1 MSFEQLHSLI
11 GHTVVIT
18 GANGAIARATAK
30 RLRGLGANIIGIART
45 DTKEVR
51 DFYASE
57 EVEGILYFADVT
69 DSAAIKQIVK
79 EIPQC
84 DVLINNAGWTKIVP
98 HHDLNGLTDEDLD
111 KMLGVNLKSVYTT
124 TREFLPLLQK
134 SNHAVIVNIS
144 SASANG
150 AGYGSNVIYSAT
162 KSAIN
167 SLTKDWAR
175 ALAPKVRVI
184 SISPPLVM
192 DSDFSGWGREDKIK
206 RGMRLPLKRG
216 SNTEDIANTIE
227 AYLTKIRF
235 TTGVD
240 VIVDGG
246 RNLQ

>member
-1 MSFEQLHSLI
+1 MFEQLSNLN
-11 GHTVVIT
+11 GQTVVIT
-18 GANGAIARATAK
+18 GANGAIARAAAK
-30 RLRGLGANIIGIART
+30 RLRSLGANVVGIART
-45 DTKEVR
+45 DSAEAR
-51 DFYASE
+51 NFYDSIG
-57 EVEGILYFADVT
+57 GILYFADVT
-69 DSAAIKQIVK
+69 ETNAVKQIAK

-84 DVLINNAGWTKIVP
+84 DILINNAGWTKIVP
-98 HHDLNGLTDEDLD
+98 HHDLDGLNDADLD

-124 TREFLPLLQK
+124 TREFLPLLRQ
-134 SNHAVIVNIS
+134 SNYATIINIS

-150 AGYGSNVIYSAT
+150 AGYGSNVMYSAT

-192 DSDFSGWGREDKIK
+192 DSDFSGWSRDDKIK
-206 RGMRLPLKRG
+206 RGMKLPLKRG
-216 SNTEDIANTIE
+216 SNTEDIANAIE

-235 TTGVD
+235 ATGVD

>member
-1 MSFEQLHSLI
+1 MSFEQLDNLN
-11 GHTVVIT
+11 GQTVVIT
-18 GANGAIARATAK
+18 GANGAIAKTTAK
-30 RLRGLGANIIGIART
+30 RLSSIGATVIGIART
-45 DTKEVR
+45 DN
-51 DFYASE
+51 E
-57 EVEGILYFADVT
+57 ELHQLYDRVYIADVT
-69 DSAAIKQIVK
+69 DTNALRTAAQD
-79 EIPQC
+79 IPKC

-167 SLTKDWAR
+167 SMTKDWAR

-246 RNLQ
+246 RHLQ

>member
-1 MSFEQLHSLI
+1 MFEQLHNLD
-11 GHTVVIT
+11 GQTVVIT
-18 GANGAIARATAK
+18 GANGAIAKAAAK
-30 RLRGLGANIIGIART
+30 RLSSIGATVIGIART
-45 DTKEVR
+45 NNDELHQ
-51 DFYASE
+51 
-57 EVEGILYFADVT
+57 LYDRVYIADVT
-69 DSAAIKQIVK
+69 DTTAVSAVAKDV
-79 EIPQC
+79 PRC

-98 HHDLNGLTDEDLD
+98 HHDLNGLNDDDLD

-124 TREFLPLLQK
+124 TREFLPLLRQ
-134 SNHAVIVNIS
+134 SNYGTIINIS

-150 AGYGSNVIYSAT
+150 AGYGSNVMYSAT

-175 ALAPKVRVI
+175 ALAPKVRVL

-192 DSDFSGWGREDKIK
+192 DSDFSGWSMDDKIK
-206 RGMRLPLKRG
+206 RGMKLPLKRG
-216 SNTEDIANTIE
+216 SNTEDIANAIE

-235 TTGVD
+235 ATGVD

>member
-1 MSFEQLHSLI
+1 MFEQLQNLN
-11 GHTVVIT
+11 GQTVVIT
-18 GANGAIARATAK
+18 GANGAIARAAAK
-30 RLRGLGANIIGIART
+30 RLHSIGAHIIGIART
-45 DTKEVR
+45 DTEEVR
-51 DFYASE
+51 KFYQSID
-57 EVEGILYFADVT
+57 GHLYIADVT
-69 DSAAIKQIVK
+69 DSSAIKQVVAKITR
-79 EIPQC
+79 C

-98 HHDLNGLTDEDLD
+98 HNDLDGLNDEDLD

-124 TREFLPLLQK
+124 TREFLPLLKQ
-134 SNHAVIVNIS
+134 SNYAVIVNIS

-192 DSDFSGWGREDKIK
+192 DSDFSGWSRDDKIK
-206 RGMRLPLKRG
+206 RGMKLPLKRG
-216 SNTEDIANTIE
+216 SNTEDIANAIE
-227 AYLTKIRF
+227 AYLIKIRF
-235 TTGVD
+235 ATGVD
-240 VIVDGG
+240 IVVDGG

>member
-1 MSFEQLHSLI
+1 MFEQLHSLI
-11 GHTVVIT
+11 GQTVVIT
-18 GANGAIARATAK
+18 GANGAIARAAAK
-30 RLRGLGANIIGIART
+30 RLRGLGATVIGIART

-57 EVEGILYFADVT
+57 SVEGILYFADVT
-69 DSAAIKQIVK
+69 DTAAIKQIAN

-84 DVLINNAGWTKIVP
+84 DILINNAGWTKIVP
-98 HHDLNGLTDEDLD
+98 HHDLSGMTDEDLD
-111 KMLGVNLKSVYTT
+111 KMLNVNLKSVYTT
-124 TREFLPLLQK
+124 TREFLPLLRQ
-134 SNHAVIVNIS
+134 SNYGTIINIS

-150 AGYGSNVIYSAT
+150 AGYGSNVMYSAT

-175 ALAPKVRVI
+175 ALAPKVRVL

-192 DSDFSGWGREDKIK
+192 DSDFSGWSKDDKIK
-206 RGMRLPLKRG
+206 RGMKLPLKRG
-216 SNTEDIANTIE
+216 SNTEDIANAIE

-235 TTGVD
+235 ATGVD